1 MQENTQNKSELPAP
15 KWCFFLLGVPTFYM
29 PLMYLATVAIVIFE
43 MLFGIEAE
51 DVPEWVIIATYSAIY
66 VVFMLWPVY
75 IVWVVFSKKL
85 TWREK
90 IFWLF
95 VVTILNMVGMPM
107 FYIFM
112 IRRYLGLEGRIGKRD
127 KAALDA
133 LLRRCAVSREQ
144 LSANQLKIL
153 GTYCRKHRLNKWAL
167 VPMVAFAGLLLHV
180 AIFIFPKH
188 CITLHSDLTPT
199 RIVIIDSTTNTREE
213 IAPDPEIEKFHLKSI
228 MMFGAMAGGA
238 GTMGIF
244 TLALVIFHSWCWH
257 RRAFFDFLKATDK
270 ENLNNPST

>member
-1 MQENTQNKSELPAP
+1 MQENTQNKPKLPLP
-15 KWCFFLLGVPTFYM
+15 KWCLFLLGVPTFYM
-29 PLMYLATVAIVIFE
+29 PLMYLTTVASVIFV
-43 MLFGIEAE
+43 MLFDIEAE
-51 DVPEWVIIATYSAIY
+51 DVPEWLAIATYSAIY
-66 VVFMLWPVY
+66 VVFVLWPVY
-75 IVWVVFSKKL
+75 IVWLAFSKRL
-85 TWREK
+85 ALREK

-95 VVTILNMVGMPM
+95 VVTILNMLGMPM

-127 KAALDA
+127 EAALDV
-133 LLRRCAVSREQ
+133 LLRRCAISREQ
-144 LSANQLKIL
+144 LSAGQLKIL
-153 GTYCRKHRLNKWAL
+153 GTYCRRHRLNKWAL
-167 VPMVAFAGLLLHV
+167 VPLVAFAGLLIYV

-213 IAPDPEIEKFHLKSI
+213 TTPDPEIEKFHLKSI
-228 MMFGAMAGGA
+228 MMFGAMSGAA

-244 TLALVIFHSWCWH
+244 MLTLVIFHLWCWH

-270 ENLNNPST
+270 ENSTSPST